1 MKKYLCLTVSFILLL
16 ILPSCRQENVESSCK
31 GGGLV
36 SLQPDTANLYQPV
49 LPPDIGEEQAELQRL
64 AEELTALNVKF
75 GIAET
80 RSDDTTR
87 QKIKSITGSDVVG
100 AIIGGILWGGWGAL
114 GVGVSSSISSYIVGN
129 ALDHNLGSVRPSP
142 STNVN
147 QFFHTT
153 SFVGYDENGIELSYD
168 DAFMDE
174 VEEYICIEDEIRDNL
189 GTLHNRVA
197 ITLCQ
202 QYGDSLAMLTK
213 TEIVDRAEELV
224 ASWYGLDYSEIP
236 YYDLDNDML
245 EACVLEGEADF
256 ESLITDYPEYAGYLG
271 VVANFIVAI
280 PQLETMEEIVY
291 YRTQA
296 SNMIQGSGLS
306 TYAKATIQS
315 GLDVMICSNGLW
327 LLEDEE
333 IEVDPGEEEGVDEE
347 E

>member
-1 MKKYLCLTVSFILLL
+1 
-16 ILPSCRQENVESSCK
+16 
-31 GGGLV
+31 
-36 SLQPDTANLYQPV
+36 
-49 LPPDIGEEQAELQRL
+49 
-64 AEELTALNVKF
+64 
-75 GIAET
+75 
-80 RSDDTTR
+80 
-87 QKIKSITGSDVVG
+87 
-100 AIIGGILWGGWGAL
+100 
-114 GVGVSSSISSYIVGN
+114 
-129 ALDHNLGSVRPSP
+129 
-142 STNVN
+142 
-147 QFFHTT
+147 
-153 SFVGYDENGIELSYD
+153 
-168 DAFMDE
+168 
-174 VEEYICIEDEIRDNL
+174 
-189 GTLHNRVA
+189 
-197 ITLCQ
+197 
-202 QYGDSLAMLTK
+202 
-213 TEIVDRAEELV
+213 
-224 ASWYGLDYSEIP
+224 
-236 YYDLDNDML
+236 ML